1 MTRTSLLVFA
11 ILAVSAVAS
20 AKSYSV
26 TLFQKS
32 TIGGAKLQPGDYK
45 LELTESKVTESKVT
59 MRNGK
64 KTAEAAV
71 EVQTADEKFSSTSV
85 KYQNGDGKY
94 RILEIRLGGAKTEL
108 LFN

>member
-32 TIGGAKLQPGDYK
+32 IIVRIPGDGDQRS
-45 LELTESKVTESKVT
+45 ELMSITIPK
-59 MRNGK
+59 
-64 KTAEAAV
+64 
-71 EVQTADEKFSSTSV
+71 
-85 KYQNGDGKY
+85 
-94 RILEIRLGGAKTEL
+94 
-108 LFN
+108 

>member
-32 TIGGAKLQPGDYK
+32 IIGGSELQAGDYK
-45 LELTESKVTESKVT
+45 LELTESKVT
-59 MRNGK
+59 MRSGK

-94 RILEIRLGGAKTEL
+94 RILEIRLGGTKTKL

>member
-11 ILAVSAVAS
+11 ILTLSAVAC
-20 AKSYSV
+20 AKSFSV

-32 TIGGAKLQPGDYK
+32 IIGGAELQPGDYK
-45 LELTESKVTESKVT
+45 LELAESKVT
-59 MRNGK
+59 MRSGQ

-94 RILEIRLGGAKTEL
+94 RILEIRLGGTKTKL